1 MDYGLQLYSIR
12 DIAEKNLEEAVFS
25 AARLGYKSVE
35 FAGFFGRTA
44 DEINDM
50 LSRSGLRLSG
60 THSSFND
67 LADKYE
73 ETVAFHKAIG
83 NRNYIIPGYDLSSQ
97 EKLDSFVESANALK
111 KRLEA
116 DGIKLSYH
124 NHAHEFIPNADGS
137 VIFEQLLYRTE
148 LTFEVDTYWAFV
160 GMHNP
165 IMLLDR
171 VKDRLEFIH
180 IKDGTAD
187 GRGYPLGKG
196 CAPLEEIYGYAL
208 NNGIPLI
215 VESET
220 CEPDGITEAEICIN
234 YLKKLENR

>member
-1 MDYGLQLYSIR
+1 
-12 DIAEKNLEEAVFS
+12 
-25 AARLGYKSVE
+25 
-35 FAGFFGRTA
+35 
-44 DEINDM
+44 
-50 LSRSGLRLSG
+50 
-60 THSSFND
+60 
-67 LADKYE
+67 
-73 ETVAFHKAIG
+73 
-83 NRNYIIPGYDLSSQ
+83 
-97 EKLDSFVESANALK
+97 
-111 KRLEA
+111 
-116 DGIKLSYH
+116 
-124 NHAHEFIPNADGS
+124 
-137 VIFEQLLYRTE
+137 
-148 LTFEVDTYWAFV
+148 
-160 GMHNP
+160 MHNP